1 MKRLAL
7 HIACLTCV
15 FCNCMAQTASLC
27 IKYKAQ
33 QNRKEALQS
42 DSMREKNVPSYC
54 VTYVESTH
62 RLRWTGKTFI
72 GKHKDKANTW
82 LIKAVIKGMDNKWL
96 RQSFFVTTKDV
107 WVLKDSVQKE
117 FITIVALKSAE
128 KGCDISAFKRE
139 YFLINESKA
148 PLHAVPYFI
157 NGSVYAICLI
167 PSSRIVGDEVQPIID
182 RNALYEDVLKPL
194 LNEPFL

>member
-1 MKRLAL
+1 MKKLTL
-7 HIACLTCV
+7 NIVCLTCV
-15 FCNCMAQTASLC
+15 LCNCIAQTASLR
-27 IKYKAQ
+27 IKDNAQ
-33 QNRKEALQS
+33 QNKNEIIQP
-42 DSMREKNVPSYC
+42 DSMREREVPNYR
-54 VTYVESTH
+54 VTHVENTH

-82 LIKAVIKGMDNKWL
+82 LIKAVIKGMDAKWL
-96 RQSFFVTTKDV
+96 RHSLLVTAKDV
-107 WVLKDSVQKE
+107 WVLKDSVQKD

-128 KGCDISAFKRE
+128 KGWDISAFKRE
-139 YFLINESKA
+139 YFLIAESKA

-157 NGSVYAICLI
+157 NGSVYVICLI

-182 RNALYEDVLKPL
+182 RNALYEDMLKPL

>member
-7 HIACLTCV
+7 YIVCLTCV

-27 IKYKAQ
+27 IKDKAR
-33 QNRKEALQS
+33 QNRKEVLQS

-96 RQSFFVTTKDV
+96 RQSLFVTTKDV

-128 KGCDISAFKRE
+128 KGCDISAVKRE
-139 YFLINESKA
+139 YFLIDESKA

-157 NGSVYAICLI
+157 NGSVYVICLI
-167 PSSRIVGDEVQPIID
+167 PSSRIVGDEMQPIID
-182 RNALYEDVLKPL
+182 RNALYKDVLKPL

>member
-7 HIACLTCV
+7 HIVCLTCV

-33 QNRKEALQS
+33 QNRKEVLQS

-128 KGCDISAFKRE
+128 KGCDIRAFKRE
-139 YFLINESKA
+139 YFLIDESKA

-157 NGSVYAICLI
+157 NGSVYVICLI
-167 PSSRIVGDEVQPIID
+167 PSSRIVGDEMQPIID
-182 RNALYEDVLKPL
+182 RNALYEDVLKPF

>member
-1 MKRLAL
+1 
-7 HIACLTCV
+7 
-15 FCNCMAQTASLC
+15 
-27 IKYKAQ
+27 
-33 QNRKEALQS
+33 
-42 DSMREKNVPSYC
+42 MREKEVPNYR
-54 VTYVESTH
+54 VTHVESNH

-82 LIKAVIKGMDNKWL
+82 LIKAVIKGMDAKWL
-96 RQSFFVTTKDV
+96 RHSLLVTAKDV
-107 WVLKDSVQKE
+107 WVLKDSVQKD

-128 KGCDISAFKRE
+128 KGWDISAFKRE
-139 YFLINESKA
+139 YFLIAESKA

-157 NGSVYAICLI
+157 NGSVYVICLI

-182 RNALYEDVLKPL
+182 RNALYEDMLKPL

>member
-7 HIACLTCV
+7 YIVCLTCV

-27 IKYKAQ
+27 IKDKAR
-33 QNRKEALQS
+33 QNRKEVLQS
-42 DSMREKNVPSYC
+42 DSMSEKNVPSYC

-96 RQSFFVTTKDV
+96 RQSLLVTAKDV
-107 WVLKDSVQKE
+107 WVLKDSVQKD
-117 FITIVALKSAE
+117 FITIVALKSAK

-139 YFLINESKA
+139 YFLIDESKA

-157 NGSVYAICLI
+157 NGSVYVICLI
-167 PSSRIVGDEVQPIID
+167 PSSRIVGDEMQPIID

>member
-1 MKRLAL
+1 MKG
-7 HIACLTCV
+7 
-15 FCNCMAQTASLC
+15 
-27 IKYKAQ
+27 KK
-33 QNRKEALQS
+33 
-42 DSMREKNVPSYC
+42 VPSYR
-54 VTYVESTH
+54 VTQVESTH

-82 LIKAVIKGMDNKWL
+82 LIKAVIKGMDAKWL
-96 RQSFFVTTKDV
+96 RHSLLVTAKDV
-107 WVLKDSVQKE
+107 WVLKDGVQKD

-128 KGCDISAFKRE
+128 KGWDISAFKRE
-139 YFLINESKA
+139 YFLIAESKA

-157 NGSVYAICLI
+157 NGSVYVICLI

-182 RNALYEDVLKPL
+182 RNALYEDMLKPL

>member
-7 HIACLTCV
+7 YIVCLTCV
-15 FCNCMAQTASLC
+15 FCNCIAQTASLC
-27 IKYKAQ
+27 IKDKAR
-33 QNRKEALQS
+33 QNRKEVLQS

-96 RQSFFVTTKDV
+96 RQSLFVTTKDV

-128 KGCDISAFKRE
+128 KGCDSSAFKRE
-139 YFLINESKA
+139 YFLIDESKA

-157 NGSVYAICLI
+157 NGSVYVICLI
-167 PSSRIVGDEVQPIID
+167 PSSRIVGDEMQPIID

>member
-7 HIACLTCV
+7 YIVCLTCV
-15 FCNCMAQTASLC
+15 FCNCIAQTASLC
-27 IKYKAQ
+27 IKDMAR
-33 QNRKEALQS
+33 QNRKEVLQS

-54 VTYVESTH
+54 VTCVESTH

-96 RQSFFVTTKDV
+96 RQSLFVTTKDV

-128 KGCDISAFKRE
+128 KGCDISVFKRE
-139 YFLINESKA
+139 YFLIAESKA

-157 NGSVYAICLI
+157 NGSVYVICLI
-167 PSSRIVGDEVQPIID
+167 PSSRIVGDEMQPIID
-182 RNALYEDVLKPL
+182 RNALYKDVLKPL

>member
-1 MKRLAL
+1 MKRLTL
-7 HIACLTCV
+7 NMVCLTCV
-15 FCNCMAQTASLC
+15 FCNCIAQTASLC
-27 IKYKAQ
+27 IKDHAQ
-33 QNRKEALQS
+33 QNKNELIQP
-42 DSMREKNVPSYC
+42 DSMKGKKVPSYR
-54 VTYVESTH
+54 VTQVESTH

-82 LIKAVIKGMDNKWL
+82 LIKAVIKGMDAKWL
-96 RQSFFVTTKDV
+96 RHSLLVTAKDV
-107 WVLKDSVQKE
+107 WVLKDGVQKD

-128 KGCDISAFKRE
+128 KGWDISAFKRE
-139 YFLINESKA
+139 YFLIAESKA

-157 NGSVYAICLI
+157 NGSVYVICLI

>member
-7 HIACLTCV
+7 YIVCLTCV
-15 FCNCMAQTASLC
+15 FCNCIAQTASLC
-27 IKYKAQ
+27 IKDKAQ

-82 LIKAVIKGMDNKWL
+82 LIKAVIKGM
-96 RQSFFVTTKDV
+96 
-107 WVLKDSVQKE
+107 
-117 FITIVALKSAE
+117 
-128 KGCDISAFKRE
+128 
-139 YFLINESKA
+139 INESKA

-157 NGSVYAICLI
+157 NGSVYVICLI
-167 PSSRIVGDEVQPIID
+167 PSSRIVGDVMQPIID